1 MSKESPFVQLLRTT
15 VDFSLYAKYN
25 EDMKRLSFI
34 VVLSLILIPALFS
47 ETAFWIGFDPVDNS
61 WNNSELLSFTDLY
74 ETGSELIV
82 SNEEGKSIVTKVYG
96 KKPKT
101 NEGRDLGLTESALE
115 ELGLW
120 GKGTSQVE
128 VKLRKGAI
136 KEEIEIEED
145 TGWYSFVLEGVER
158 NISYD
163 IYKALIRNGFKPE
176 SRLDEGLIY
185 FTLPYIAEYEREE
198 KRNLLSSLGL
208 EIKEEIVSK
217 NPYMD

>member
-1 MSKESPFVQLLRTT
+1 
-15 VDFSLYAKYN
+15 
-25 EDMKRLSFI
+25 MKRLSIF

-47 ETAFWIGFDPVDNS
+47 ETAFWIGFDPVDKS
-61 WNNSELLSFTDLY
+61 WDNSELLAFTDLY
-74 ETGSELIV
+74 EEGSVLLV
-82 SNEEGKSIVTKVYG
+82 SNEEGKSIITIVSG
-96 KKPKT
+96 EKPKT
-101 NEGRDLGLTESALE
+101 NDKRNLGLTESALK
-115 ELGLW
+115 ELELW
-120 GKGTSQVE
+120 GNGTSHVE
-128 VKLRKGAI
+128 VKLRKGSI
-136 KEEIEIEED
+136 KEETEIIED

-158 NISYD
+158 SISYD
-163 IYKALIRNGFKPE
+163 KYKALIRNGFKPD

>member
-1 MSKESPFVQLLRTT
+1 
-15 VDFSLYAKYN
+15 
-25 EDMKRLSFI
+25 MKRLSIF

-74 ETGSELIV
+74 ESGSELIV
-82 SNEEGKSIVTKVYG
+82 SNEEGKSIVTKVYV

-163 IYKALIRNGFKPE
+163 KYKALIRNGFKPE
-176 SRLDEGLIY
+176 SILDGDFVF
-185 FTLPYIAEYEREE
+185 FTLPYIADYEREE

>member
-34 VVLSLILIPALFS
+34 VVLSLIFIPALFS
-47 ETAFWIGFDPVDNS
+47 ETAFWIGFDPVDKS
-61 WNNSELLSFTDLY
+61 WDNSELLAFTDLY
-74 ETGSELIV
+74 EEGSVLLV
-82 SNEEGKSIVTKVYG
+82 SNEEGKSIITIVSG
-96 KKPKT
+96 EKPKT
-101 NEGRDLGLTESALE
+101 NDKRNLGLTESALK
-115 ELGLW
+115 ELELW
-120 GKGTSQVE
+120 GNGTSHVE
-128 VKLRKGAI
+128 VKLRKGSI
-136 KEEIEIEED
+136 KEETEIIED

-158 NISYD
+158 SISYD
-163 IYKALIRNGFKPE
+163 KYKALIRNGFKPE

-208 EIKEEIVSK
+208 EIKEEIVSA
-217 NPYMD
+217 NPYIN